1 MRFSVRNIT
10 VWIVAMVL
18 PATAAAQAFSLDS
31 CRNMA
36 LGNNKAMQ
44 IAKERI
50 KAAEYQKKEAF
61 SAYLPGFDFTG
72 TYMYNQKELSLLSG
86 DQMLPTM
93 SFNPATGTYGYNV
106 VTQPDG
112 TPLTTPDG
120 QPVPSQVALI
130 PKSALTYDIH
140 NVFAGA
146 VTLTQPLFMG
156 GKIIA
161 MNKMADYARE
171 LSGKMYDNAAK
182 EVIYTVDAAYWQ
194 VVSLGEKKKLA
205 DSYIALLDTLQ
216 RNVKAMIAEGVATK
230 ADLLNVDV
238 KLNQANIDLTK
249 VENGLSL
256 SRMALA
262 QICGMPLDSNMQL
275 ADEFTETKDFKTI
288 VADGYDINDVY
299 ENRPDLQSLQLAVK
313 LYEQKQNVAR
323 AEMLPNIALMGAYS
337 FSNPNVFN
345 GFDKSFKGMFSVGAT
360 VSIPLWHWGGRYSKL
375 RAAKSETLIKQ
386 LELDEAKEKVELQV
400 SQAVFKTKESLK
412 TLQMTENNLAKAD
425 ENLRQA
431 QLGYREGM
439 NSIDNVMEAQTAWLK
454 ANSEHIDAGI
464 DVQMCNVY
472 LSKVLGTLTY

>member
-36 LGNNKAMQ
+36 LSNNKAMQ

-323 AEMLPNIALMGAYS
+323 AEMLPNVALIGAYS

>member
-18 PATAAAQAFSLDS
+18 PATAVAQAFSLDS

-36 LGNNKAMQ
+36 LSNNKAMQ

-93 SFNPATGTYGYNV
+93 SFNPATGTYGYNI

-275 ADEFTETKDFKTI
+275 ADEFTETKDFTTI

>member
-36 LGNNKAMQ
+36 LSNNKAMQ

-93 SFNPATGTYGYNV
+93 SFNPATGTYGYNI

-205 DSYIALLDTLQ
+205 DSYIALLDTLH

>member
-18 PATAAAQAFSLDS
+18 PATAVAQAFSLDS

-36 LGNNKAMQ
+36 LSNNKAMQ

-472 LSKVLGTLTY
+472 LSKVLGSLTY

>member
-36 LGNNKAMQ
+36 LSNNKAMQ

-205 DSYIALLDTLQ
+205 DSYIALLDTLH

>member
-36 LGNNKAMQ
+36 LSNNKAMQ

-93 SFNPATGTYGYNV
+93 SFNPATGTYGYNI

-275 ADEFTETKDFKTI
+275 ADEFTETKDFTTI

-360 VSIPLWHWGGRYSKL
+360 VSIPLWHWGGRYSKV

>member
-36 LGNNKAMQ
+36 LSNNKAMQ

-161 MNKMADYARE
+161 MNKMADYAQE

>member
-10 VWIVAMVL
+10 VWTVAMVL

-36 LGNNKAMQ
+36 LSNNKAMQ

-161 MNKMADYARE
+161 MNKMADYSRE

>member
-1 MRFSVRNIT
+1 
-10 VWIVAMVL
+10 MVL

-36 LGNNKAMQ
+36 LSNNKAMQ

>member
-36 LGNNKAMQ
+36 LSNNKAMQ

-93 SFNPATGTYGYNV
+93 SFIPATGTYGYNV

-161 MNKMADYARE
+161 MNKMADYAQE

>member
-1 MRFSVRNIT
+1 MQFSVKTIT
-10 VWIVAMVL
+10 VCAAAIL
-18 PATAAAQAFSLDS
+18 LYATAVAQTFSLDS

-36 LGNNKAMQ
+36 LSNNKAMQ
-44 IAKERI
+44 IAREKM
-50 KAAEYQKKEAF
+50 KSAEYQKKEAF
-61 SAYLPGFDFTG
+61 AAYLPGFDFTG
-72 TYMYNQKELSLLSG
+72 AYVYNQKEISLLSG

-93 SFNPATGTYGYNV
+93 SFDPATGTYGYNL
-106 VTQPDG
+106 VTKPDG
-112 TPLTTPDG
+112 TPVMSPDG

-130 PKSALTYDIH
+130 PKSALTYDMH

-156 GKIIA
+156 GKIVA
-161 MNKMADYARE
+161 MNRMADYAQE

-275 ADEFTETKDFKTI
+275 ADESVENKNFNTI
-288 VADGYDINDVY
+288 VADGYNMNDVY
-299 ENRPDLQSLQLAVK
+299 ENRSDLQSLQLAVK

-323 AEMLPNIALMGAYS
+323 AEMLPNIALVGAYT

-360 VSIPLWHWGGRYSKL
+360 VSIPLWHWGGRYNKL

-386 LELDEAKEKVELQV
+386 LELDDAKEKVELQV

>member
-36 LGNNKAMQ
+36 LSNNKAMQ

-93 SFNPATGTYGYNV
+93 SFNPATGTYGYNI

-262 QICGMPLDSNMQL
+262 QICGMPLDSNMKL

-400 SQAVFKTKESLK
+400 SQAVFKT
-412 TLQMTENNLAKAD
+412 NLAKAD

>member
-1 MRFSVRNIT
+1 
-10 VWIVAMVL
+10 MVL

-36 LGNNKAMQ
+36 LSNNKAMQ

-205 DSYIALLDTLQ
+205 DSYIALLDTLH

>member
-36 LGNNKAMQ
+36 LSNNKAMQ

-93 SFNPATGTYGYNV
+93 SFNPATGTYGYNI

-275 ADEFTETKDFKTI
+275 ADEFTETKDFTTI

>member
-1 MRFSVRNIT
+1 MQFSVKTIT
-10 VWIVAMVL
+10 VCAAAIL
-18 PATAAAQAFSLDS
+18 LHATAVAQTFSLDS

-36 LGNNKAMQ
+36 LSNNKAMQ
-44 IAKERI
+44 IAREKM
-50 KAAEYQKKEAF
+50 KSAEYQKKEAF
-61 SAYLPGFDFTG
+61 AAYLPGFDFTG
-72 TYMYNQKELSLLSG
+72 TYVYNQKEISLLSG

-93 SFNPATGTYGYNV
+93 SFDPATGTYGYNL
-106 VTQPDG
+106 VTKPDG
-112 TPLTTPDG
+112 TPVMSPDG

-140 NVFAGA
+140 NMFAGA

-161 MNKMADYARE
+161 MNKIAGYAQE

-275 ADEFTETKDFKTI
+275 ADESAENKNLNTI
-288 VADGYDINDVY
+288 VADGYNMNDVY
-299 ENRPDLQSLQLAVK
+299 ENRSDLQSLQLAVK

-323 AEMLPNIALMGAYS
+323 AEMLPNIALVGAYT

-360 VSIPLWHWGGRYSKL
+360 VSIPLWHWGGRYNKL

-386 LELDEAKEKVELQV
+386 LELDDAKEKVELQV

>member
-1 MRFSVRNIT
+1 M
-10 VWIVAMVL
+10 
-18 PATAAAQAFSLDS
+18 D
-31 CRNMA
+31 
-36 LGNNKAMQ
+36 NNKAMQ
-44 IAKERI
+44 IARERI
-50 KAAEYQKKEAF
+50 KASEYQKKEAF
-61 SAYLPGFDFTG
+61 AAYLPGFDFTG
-72 TYMYNQKELSLLSG
+72 TYMYNQKKISLFSE

-93 SFNPATGTYGYNV
+93 SFDPATGSYNYNL
-106 VTQPDG
+106 VTKPDG

-146 VTLTQPLFMG
+146 VTLTQPIFFG

-161 MNKMADYARE
+161 MNKIADYARE

-182 EVIYTVDAAYWQ
+182 EVVYTVDAAYWQ
-194 VVSLGEKKKLA
+194 VISLGEKKKLA

-216 RNVKAMIAEGVATK
+216 RNVKAMIAEGFATK
-230 ADLLNVDV
+230 SDLLNVEV
-238 KLNQANIDLTK
+238 KLNEANIDLTK

-262 QICGMPLDSNMQL
+262 QICGLPLDSGMKL
-275 ADEFTETKDFKTI
+275 ADESDGHKNFDTV
-288 VADGYDINDVY
+288 VANEYNINEVF

-313 LYEQKQNVAR
+313 MYEQKQNVAR
-323 AEMLPNIALMGAYS
+323 AEMMPNIALVGAYS
-337 FSNPNVFN
+337 FTNPNVFN

-360 VSIPLWHWGGRYSKL
+360 VSIPLWHWGGRYNKFQ
-375 RAAKSETLIKQ
+375 AAKSETLIKQ

-400 SQAVFKTKESLK
+400 SQAVFRTKESLK

-439 NSIDNVMEAQTAWLK
+439 NSVDNVMEAQTAWLK
-454 ANSEHIDAGI
+454 ANSEYIDAGI

-472 LSKVLGTLTY
+472 LSKVLGTLSY

>member
-1 MRFSVRNIT
+1 
-10 VWIVAMVL
+10 MVL

-36 LGNNKAMQ
+36 LSNNKAMQ

-93 SFNPATGTYGYNV
+93 SFNPATGTYGYNI

>member
-36 LGNNKAMQ
+36 LSNNKAMQ

-205 DSYIALLDTLQ
+205 DSYIALLDTLH

-464 DVQMCNVY
+464 NVQMCNVY

>member
-36 LGNNKAMQ
+36 LSNNKAMQ

-72 TYMYNQKELSLLSG
+72 TYMHNQKELSLLSC

>member
-1 MRFSVRNIT
+1 M
-10 VWIVAMVL
+10 
-18 PATAAAQAFSLDS
+18 
-31 CRNMA
+31 
-36 LGNNKAMQ
+36 
-44 IAKERI
+44 
-50 KAAEYQKKEAF
+50 
-61 SAYLPGFDFTG
+61 
-72 TYMYNQKELSLLSG
+72 LSG

>member
-36 LGNNKAMQ
+36 LSNNKAMQ

-161 MNKMADYARE
+161 MNKMADYAQE

-323 AEMLPNIALMGAYS
+323 AEMLPNVALIGAYS

>member
-36 LGNNKAMQ
+36 LSNNKAMQ

-93 SFNPATGTYGYNV
+93 SFNPATGTYGYNI

>member
-36 LGNNKAMQ
+36 LSNNKAMQ

-275 ADEFTETKDFKTI
+275 ADEFTETKDFNTI

-337 FSNPNVFN
+337 LSNPNVFN

>member
-36 LGNNKAMQ
+36 LSNNKAMQ

>member
-36 LGNNKAMQ
+36 LSNNKAMQ

-93 SFNPATGTYGYNV
+93 SFNPATGTYGYNI

-161 MNKMADYARE
+161 MNKIADYARE

-275 ADEFTETKDFKTI
+275 ADEFTVTKDFTTI

>member
-36 LGNNKAMQ
+36 LSNNKAMQ

-93 SFNPATGTYGYNV
+93 SFIPATGTYGYNV

>member
-10 VWIVAMVL
+10 VWIVTMVL

-36 LGNNKAMQ
+36 LSNNKAMQ

-50 KAAEYQKKEAF
+50 KAVEYQKKEAF

-93 SFNPATGTYGYNV
+93 SFNPATGTYGYNI

>member
-36 LGNNKAMQ
+36 LSNNKAMQ

-93 SFNPATGTYGYNV
+93 SFNPATGTYGYNI

-472 LSKVLGTLTY
+472 LSKVLGTLAY

>member
-1 MRFSVRNIT
+1 M
-10 VWIVAMVL
+10 
-18 PATAAAQAFSLDS
+18 
-31 CRNMA
+31 
-36 LGNNKAMQ
+36 
-44 IAKERI
+44 
-50 KAAEYQKKEAF
+50 
-61 SAYLPGFDFTG
+61 
-72 TYMYNQKELSLLSG
+72 LSG

-464 DVQMCNVY
+464 DVQLCNVY

>member
-1 MRFSVRNIT
+1 
-10 VWIVAMVL
+10 MVL

-36 LGNNKAMQ
+36 LSNNKAMQ

-93 SFNPATGTYGYNV
+93 SFNPATGTYGYNI

-323 AEMLPNIALMGAYS
+323 AEMLPNVALIGAYS

>member
-36 LGNNKAMQ
+36 LSNNKAMQ

-93 SFNPATGTYGYNV
+93 SFNPATGTYGYNI

-323 AEMLPNIALMGAYS
+323 AEMLPNVALIGAYS

>member
-1 MRFSVRNIT
+1 
-10 VWIVAMVL
+10 MVL
-18 PATAAAQAFSLDS
+18 PVTAAAQAFSLDS

-36 LGNNKAMQ
+36 LSNNKAMQ

>member
-36 LGNNKAMQ
+36 LSNNKAMQ

-238 KLNQANIDLTK
+238 KLNQANIDLIK

-275 ADEFTETKDFKTI
+275 ADEFTETKDFNTI

>member
-1 MRFSVRNIT
+1 MRLSFKNII
-10 VWIVAMVL
+10 VWLAVAAV
-18 PATAAAQAFSLDS
+18 PATAAAETFSLDS
-31 CRNMA
+31 CRRMA
-36 LGNNKAMQ
+36 LDNNKAMR
-44 IAKERI
+44 IARERM
-50 KAAEYQKKEAF
+50 KASEYGKKEAF
-61 SAYLPGFDFTG
+61 SAYLPGFDFMG
-72 TYMYNQKELSLLSG
+72 TYMYNQKEISLLSG

-93 SFNPATGTYGYNV
+93 SFDPSTGNYGYNL
-106 VTQPDG
+106 VTKPDG
-112 TPLTTPDG
+112 TPVTTPDG

-146 VTLTQPLFMG
+146 VTLTQPIFFG

-161 MNKMADYARE
+161 MNKIADYARE

-182 EVIYTVDAAYWQ
+182 EVVYTVDAAYWQ

-205 DSYIALLDTLQ
+205 DGYIALLDTLQ

-238 KLNQANIDLTK
+238 KLNEANVDLTK

-262 QICGMPLDSNMQL
+262 QICGLPLDSDMRL
-275 ADEFTETKDFKTI
+275 VDETSGHKYVDTI
-288 VADGYDINDVY
+288 VADEYSIEDVY
-299 ENRPDLQSLQLAVK
+299 ENRSDLQSLQLAVK

-323 AEMLPNIALMGAYS
+323 AEMMPNIALVGAYT

-360 VSIPLWHWGGRYSKL
+360 VSIPLWHWGGRYNKF
-375 RAAKSETLIKQ
+375 RAAKSETVIKQ

-412 TLQMTENNLAKAD
+412 TLQTTENNLAKAD

-454 ANSEHIDAGI
+454 ANSEYIDAGI
-464 DVQMCNVY
+464 DVRMCNVY

>member
-36 LGNNKAMQ
+36 LSNNKAMQ

-275 ADEFTETKDFKTI
+275 ADEFTETKDFNTI

>member
-36 LGNNKAMQ
+36 LSNNKAMQ

-146 VTLTQPLFMG
+146 VILTQPLFMG

-275 ADEFTETKDFKTI
+275 ADEFTETKDFTTI